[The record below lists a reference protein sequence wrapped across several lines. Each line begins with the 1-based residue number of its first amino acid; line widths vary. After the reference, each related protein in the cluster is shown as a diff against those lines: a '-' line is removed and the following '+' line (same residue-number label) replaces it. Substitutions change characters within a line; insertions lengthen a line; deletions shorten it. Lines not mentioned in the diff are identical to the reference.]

1 MRTDLF
7 VTTSQRPTLALIAR
21 AEQLAAEL
29 DCVTVPRKKEALPK
43 LFESLPGADRALI
56 VQGDRLM
63 LESRAGARFFH
74 HPNLAALRLKN
85 IRGSQRDLLL
95 DAARLEPGDEVL
107 DATLG
112 FAGEA
117 TLCAWAT
124 GVEVHGIEAV
134 PEVGIVLRDGLQRTT
149 TESAILNEAMR
160 RVKVVHLGD
169 HAEFLRACPSSR
181 YDVICFDPFFDA
193 PTSPVESLVTL
204 KAFGDHGPLRPETL
218 VEATRVARKRVLVKS
233 ARNSEML
240 ESLGITNFVT
250 SKQSKVV
257 YGVIEIADAPKNS
270 RSLPAGP
277 EPPRRTVLRLP
288 AVRR

>member
-7 VTTSQRPTLALIAR
+7 VTTSQRPTTELIER
-21 AEQLAAEL
+21 AERLAAEL
-29 DCVTVPRKKEALPK
+29 GCVTVPRKKEALPK
-43 LFESLPGADRALI
+43 LFESLPGADRALV

-63 LESRAGARFFH
+63 LESRDGFRFFH

-85 IRGSQRDLLL
+85 VRGGQRDLLL

-134 PEVGIVLRDGLQRTT
+134 PEVGIVLRDGLQRTVT
-149 TESAILNEAMR
+149 QSDVLNAAMR
-160 RVKVVHLGD
+160 RVRVVHLGD
-169 HAEFLRACPSSR
+169 HAAFLRSCPSNR

-193 PTSPVESLVTL
+193 PTSPIESLLTL
-204 KAFGDHGPLRPETL
+204 KAFGEHGPLLPETL
-218 VEATRVARKRVLVKS
+218 VEAVRVARKRVLVKS
-233 ARNSEML
+233 ARHSEML
-240 ESLGITNFVT
+240 VSLGITQFVT

-257 YGVIEIADAPKNS
+257 YGVIEIADAPRNVAKSSS
-270 RSLPAGP
+270 RA
-277 EPPRRTVLRLP
+277 
-288 AVRR
+288 